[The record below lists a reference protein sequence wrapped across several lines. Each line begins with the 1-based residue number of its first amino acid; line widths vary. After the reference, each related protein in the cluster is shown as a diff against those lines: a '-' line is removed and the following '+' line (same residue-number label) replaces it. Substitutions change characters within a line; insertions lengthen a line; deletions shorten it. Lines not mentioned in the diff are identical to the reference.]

1 MTPWS
6 VACQA
11 PLYMWFS
18 RQEYWSGL
26 HFLLQGIFLTQGWNW
41 SLLPLTGRFFTGE
54 PQGKPRDPRGV
65 GLTSLLQM
73 SEGFAGK
80 TGAKKLELTGPYP
93 THWNFGTAPFSIPSS
108 SQTFVGKYA
117 ILSVK
122 VMVSGTLVYR
132 QIKAE
137 LPQWK
142 VLVEV
147 KPWSPPPSTRRFF
160 ILCLRRSWRENSK
173 PRLLWEK
180 LELFRTVWKSMD

>member
-1 MTPWS
+1 MG
-6 VACQA
+6 C
-11 PLYMWFS
+11 
-18 RQEYWSGL
+18 

-41 SLLPLTGRFFTGE
+41 SLLALTDSFFTGD

-65 GLTSLLQM
+65 GLTSLLQR
-73 SEGFAGK
+73 SEGFSGK

-147 KPWSPPPSTRRFF
+147 KPWSPTPPPFLSSAWEEAGEK
-160 ILCLRRSWRENSK
+160 IANLDSSGRSWNSSEQFESQWT
-173 PRLLWEK
+173 RWS
-180 LELFRTVWKSMD
+180 RG